1 MPIRPFLLN
10 LQAMA
15 AGAARSRNLTVA
27 VECPADIGA
36 LNADPR
42 RLKQALYNLVSNAL
56 KFTPPGGRITLS
68 AARADDTVRLS
79 VADNGIGI
87 AAEHHARV
95 FEKFARVDLGR
106 REGGVGLGLS
116 LVKSLVE
123 LHGGTVELESAPE
136 TGTRITC
143 GLPAA
148 PGLSVVADAAA
159 APADGGMPDA
169 LRA

>member
-1 MPIRPFLLN
+1 IRPFLLN

-56 KFTPPGGRITLS
+56 KFTPPGGRITLA
-68 AARADDTVRLS
+68 AARAHGTVSLP
-79 VADNGIGI
+79 VADKGIGI
-87 AAEHHARV
+87 APEHHARV

-123 LHGGTVELESAPE
+123 LHGGTVELESASD

-143 GLPAA
+143 RLPAT
-148 PGLSVVADAAA
+148 PGLSVVSVETAGST
-159 APADGGMPDA
+159 DGGPSEA